1 MQMEHSS
8 TSQLVNNLDNLK
20 KKKLN
25 TIISVFLIYV
35 FTFLFTYNVKGQ
47 RIGYINTKVIY
58 EKLPEFQEA
67 EKEIDNLIANWNKE
81 IATKEEEQRR
91 LMQAFEM
98 DAPMLTEGMREKK
111 LEEIRQIEQE
121 LREFQNKRFGYKG
134 MLSLKQDQLI
144 TPIKEKVYKAT
155 ERVSKIKRV
164 DFLFDVAS
172 DLSLPYVRAS
182 KDYTDFVLEQL
193 GVKIPD
199 E

>member
-1 MQMEHSS
+1 MAPNSTLPLGSS
-8 TSQLVNNLDNLK
+8 SDNLQSM
-20 KKKLN
+20 KLN
-25 TIISVFLIYV
+25 SFISFFLIYG
-35 FTFLFTYNVKGQ
+35 FLVLTSNVNGQ
-47 RIGYINTKVIY
+47 RIGYVNTKVIY
-58 EKLPEFQEA
+58 EKLPEFQAA

-111 LEEIRQIEQE
+111 LKEIRQIEQE

-134 MLSLKQDQLI
+134 MLSIKQEQLI

-193 GVKIPD
+193 GIKIPD
-199 E
+199 N